1 MRKIIALGLM
11 ATSMN
16 TVFAADGA
24 YTGTIDTTTSKGNQV
39 KVERV
44 KVDFILKGRNKASNG
59 GLKFSSNVSHDQKFQ
74 LKGRRD

>member
-11 ATSMN
+11 VTSMN
-16 TVFAADGA
+16 TVFAADEA

-59 GLKFSSNVSHDQKFQ
+59 GLKFSSNASHDQKLQ